1 MSIQALDRA
10 YARTF
15 RTLGDPDSQ
24 SQYLLSLALGRED
37 GGKGTRSPDRR
48 VKGCKTALW
57 AAAWAEDAAVRFQ
70 ADSDSLLVGGVLA
83 VFQALYDGAPAAEV
97 PAAPPEFLEEVSR
110 EVIYPEVRENGLR
123 ECWRRVRQAA
133 ETADRPPRGGKIR

>member
-1 MSIQALDRA
+1 MSVQTRDQE

-24 SQYLLSLALGRED
+24 CQYLLSLALSRGD
-37 GGKGTRSPDRR
+37 GGKKTRSPDRR
-48 VKGCKTALW
+48 VKGCKTVIW
-57 AAAWAEDAAVRFQ
+57 AAAWAEGSAVRFQ

-110 EVIYPEVRENGLR
+110 EVIYPEIRENGLR
-123 ECWRRVRQAA
+123 ECWKRVRQAA
-133 ETADRPPRGGKIR
+133 ETADGPPEGGKIR